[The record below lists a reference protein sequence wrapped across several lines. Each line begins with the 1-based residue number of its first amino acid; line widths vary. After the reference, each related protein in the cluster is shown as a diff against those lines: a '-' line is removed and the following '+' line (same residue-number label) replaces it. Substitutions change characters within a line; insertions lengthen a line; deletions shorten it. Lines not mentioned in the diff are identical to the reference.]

1 MRELLTPV
9 DDFDIDYVLENA
21 SSLEKIS
28 LLAGETM
35 HRALVFKY
43 LLTEICLVGDRP

>member
-1 MRELLTPV
+1 MREPLTPV
-9 DDFDIDYVLENA
+9 EDFDIDYVLENA

-35 HRALVFKY
+35 RRAEVLSF
-43 LLTEICLVGDRP
+43 C